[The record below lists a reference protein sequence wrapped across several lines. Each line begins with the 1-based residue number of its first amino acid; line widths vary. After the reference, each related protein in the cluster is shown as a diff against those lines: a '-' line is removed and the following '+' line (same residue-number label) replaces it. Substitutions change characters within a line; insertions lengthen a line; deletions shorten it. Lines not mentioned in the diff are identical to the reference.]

1 MRSTS
6 EAAVAAGISLLA
18 LAIYA
23 ITLAPSVPGGDS
35 GELIA
40 AAYTGGVPHPAWVPA
55 LHPVGVGDVRNSF
68 RGSSV
73 SGECVV
79 SAS

>member
-1 MRSTS
+1 MPGGGSALRSTS

-18 LAIYA
+18 LIIYA

-40 AAYTGGVPHPAWVPA
+40 AAYTGGVPHPPGYP
-55 LHPVGVGDVRNSF
+55 PVSYTHLTLPTK
-68 RGSSV
+68 
-73 SGECVV
+73 
-79 SAS
+79 A